1 MREKIET
8 LLNAFIVV
16 SSAVVFLALLS
27 SVLKYF
33 LPGGEWIVSG
43 IFIITGT
50 WLVYMAMKPKM
61 RYFSVCF
68 YVNDMIGNI
77 MFAGEYY
84 TAVLAGKIVRES
96 LRDDGDDIP
105 DDCPITII
113 SCMEVRKEDFDHA
126 KQQRSRA

>member
-8 LLNAFIVV
+8 LLKAFIVV

-50 WLVYMAMKPKM
+50 WSVYRAMKPKR
-61 RYFSVCF
+61 RYFSVCY
-68 YVNDMIGNI
+68 YVNNMIGNV
-77 MFAGEYY
+77 MFAGEHY

-96 LRDDGDDIP
+96 LRDDGN
-105 DDCPITII
+105 CHVTII
-113 SCMEVRKEDFDHA
+113 SCTEVRKEDFDHA

>member
-8 LLNAFIVV
+8 LSTAFVV
-16 SSAVVFLALLS
+16 VLSAVVTIALLS

-33 LPGGEWIVSG
+33 LPGGEWIVLG
-43 IFIITGT
+43 IFIITWT
-50 WLVYMAMKPKM
+50 WLVYRAMKPKR
-61 RYFSVCF
+61 RYFSVCY
-68 YVNDMIGNI
+68 YVNNMIGNV
-77 MFAGEYY
+77 MFAGEHY

-105 DDCPITII
+105 DDYPVTII
-113 SCMEVRKEDFDHA
+113 SCTEVRKEDFDHA

>member
-8 LLNAFIVV
+8 LLKAFIVV

-50 WLVYMAMKPKM
+50 WSVYRAMKPKGGTSPCVTM
-61 RYFSVCF
+61 
-68 YVNDMIGNI
+68 
-77 MFAGEYY
+77 
-84 TAVLAGKIVRES
+84 
-96 LRDDGDDIP
+96 
-105 DDCPITII
+105 
-113 SCMEVRKEDFDHA
+113 
-126 KQQRSRA
+126 

>member
-8 LLNAFIVV
+8 LSNAFVV
-16 SSAVVFLALLS
+16 VFSAVVSLALLS

-50 WLVYMAMKPKM
+50 WSVYRAMKPKR
-61 RYFSVCF
+61 RYFSVCY
-68 YVNDMIGNI
+68 YVNNMIGNV
-77 MFAGEYY
+77 MFAGEHY

-96 LRDDGDDIP
+96 LRDDGNDIP
-105 DDCPITII
+105 DDCHVTII
-113 SCMEVRKEDFDHA
+113 SCTEVSKEDFDHA
-126 KQQRSRA
+126 KQQEPLK

>member
-8 LLNAFIVV
+8 LLKAFIVV

-43 IFIITGT
+43 IFIIIGT
-50 WLVYMAMKPKM
+50 WLIYRAMKPRK

-68 YVNDMIGNI
+68 LTEHVIGNI
-77 MFAGEYY
+77 AFANEYY
-84 TAVLAGKIVRES
+84 SNTFACKVIRSYLISKGV
-96 LRDDGDDIP
+96 DI
-105 DDCPITII
+105 DKDHNITII
-113 SCMEVRKEDFDHA
+113 SCTEIRKEDFYHD
-126 KQQRSRA
+126 

>member
-8 LLNAFIVV
+8 LLKAFIVV

-50 WLVYMAMKPKM
+50 WSVYRAMKPKR
-61 RYFSVCF
+61 RYFSVCY
-68 YVNDMIGNI
+68 YVNNMIGNV
-77 MFAGEYY
+77 MFAGEHY

-96 LRDDGDDIP
+96 LRDDGNDIP
-105 DDCPITII
+105 DDCHVTII
-113 SCMEVRKEDFDHA
+113 SGTELRKEDFDHA